1 MPRCVFGGVRGGG
14 LSRLAGAVMVAGAA
28 VHASAQPLN
37 RAIEGLIGTH
47 KLADARVAVHI
58 VDLATGATLASSR
71 PDEAMIPA
79 SNMKLLTSGAALEVL
94 GDGFA
99 FRTELLLSGDT
110 LVIRGSGDPSLGD
123 PAALDR
129 AEPRLAVA
137 DLLARLAGTVRE
149 AGVTRVSRVVVD
161 DRVFDRQYVHPT
173 WDAADLVKS
182 YAAEVSGLSFHGNFV
197 SVYPAPAPDGPGH
210 APVVSLEPAAPWI
223 EIENKAR
230 TGDKGG
236 TSAWVLRADSGDLL
250 TLFGE
255 VSARVTIDVSV
266 HDAPAHAGRLFAGA
280 LLEAGVAV
288 GDVPALTGGRRASRD
303 QLRAAFPAVRLAG
316 PQDRF
321 DKARTLAVVTAP
333 IDDVMLRCN
342 TDSRNLYA
350 ECLLKRVGHEVTR
363 EPGSWANGASVVR
376 MKLAERLGPE
386 FAAGTILADGSGLS
400 RDNRVSA
407 RTFTRWLAAMA
418 ESDHAREY
426 IASLATPGQ
435 GTLRRRFRGTTM
447 QNDLYAKSGSI
458 EGVRCLSGYVV
469 DPKTDRRVAFS
480 ILVNDLPSGQTQAA
494 LKLHE
499 QVIGE
504 IDQWLSAAA
513 GVTAR
518 APEDGGR

>member
-1 MPRCVFGGVRGGG
+1 MPIRVCGAVRGGVYPC
-14 LSRLAGAVMVAGAA
+14 LTAAAMVAACVPPA
-28 VHASAQPLN
+28 VAQPLN

-47 KLADARVAVHI
+47 KLAGARVAVSV
-58 VDLATGATLASSR
+58 VDLHTGATLASTR

-94 GDGFA
+94 GGSFA

-110 LVIRGSGDPSLGD
+110 VVIRGSGDPSLGD
-123 PAALDR
+123 PAALER
-129 AEPRLAVA
+129 TEPRLGVA
-137 DLLARLAGTVRE
+137 DLLARLARAVRE

-161 DRVFDRQYVHPT
+161 DRVFDRELVHPT
-173 WDAADLVKS
+173 WDRTDLVKS
-182 YAAEVSGLSFHGNFV
+182 YAAEVSGVSFHGNFV
-197 SVYPAPAPDGPGH
+197 SVFPAPALSGPGSPP
-210 APVVSLEPAAPWI
+210 AVAFEPEAPWI
-223 EIENKAR
+223 EFENKAR
-230 TGDKGG
+230 TGDKSG
-236 TSAWVLRADSGDLL
+236 TSAWVLRSERGDVF

-255 VSARVTIDVSV
+255 VSARVTIDVSI
-266 HDAPAHAGRLFAGA
+266 HDAPIHAGRLIAAA
-280 LLEAGVAV
+280 LLDAGVSV
-288 GDVPALTGGRRASRD
+288 GDAPAATGGRRPSTD
-303 QLRAAFPAVRLAG
+303 QLRLAFPAVELAG
-316 PQDRF
+316 DGELF
-321 DKARTLAVVTAP
+321 DKTRTLAVVAAP
-333 IDDVMLRCN
+333 LDDVMLRCN

-386 FAAGTILADGSGLS
+386 FAAGAVVADGSGLS

-418 ESDHAREY
+418 ESGHARAY
-426 IASLATPGQ
+426 LASLATPGQ
-435 GTLRRRFRGTTM
+435 GTLRRRFRGMSM

-469 DPKTDRRVAFS
+469 NPKTDRRVAFS
-480 ILVNDLPSGQTQAA
+480 ILVNDLPSGQNGAA

-513 GVTAR
+513 GVTAG
-518 APEDGGR
+518 APEDHGR